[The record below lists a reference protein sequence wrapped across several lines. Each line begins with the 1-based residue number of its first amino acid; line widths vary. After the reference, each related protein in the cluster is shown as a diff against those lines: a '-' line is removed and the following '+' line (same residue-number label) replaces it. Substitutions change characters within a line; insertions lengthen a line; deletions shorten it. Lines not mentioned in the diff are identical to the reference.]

1 MHRTAPSPP
10 GPHPVCKKGGG
21 AGEEEQDSQGLS
33 ADVCPPYV
41 HKSSNAS
48 QASTTTVQSDF
59 ARTPN
64 ESNKGLVAIT
74 FYLIVSGLRKV
85 FLRKFHMISLLCFQK
100 GIHVELN
107 KYFQRP
113 FKASDLKC
121 FVKMSKS
128 GFVHSNILCSF
139 SIAANIGFV
148 WSYIIMI
155 WHDLKWM
162 WICNLVLRQY
172 TNAVQTNKHTNKQN
186 ANAVSQCL
194 KPFFIF
200 RWVSTA
206 LLYTLGT
213 VRVLKK
219 QTLIYFIFRL

>member
-1 MHRTAPSPP
+1 MQLRQNSKWKQQRPCCYHFL
-10 GPHPVCKKGGG
+10 PHCKWIEESFFTQIPYDIFALLSKG
-21 AGEEEQDSQGLS
+21 
-33 ADVCPPYV
+33 
-41 HKSSNAS
+41 N
-48 QASTTTVQSDF
+48 
-59 ARTPN
+59 
-64 ESNKGLVAIT
+64 
-74 FYLIVSGLRKV
+74 
-85 FLRKFHMISLLCFQK
+85 
-100 GIHVELN
+100 VELT

-213 VRVLKK
+213 VRV
-219 QTLIYFIFRL
+219 